1 MKLYWLTLLELT
13 THFLSSRYKWLLPLV
28 IALAVFASG
37 LLLLSA
43 TGPFAP
49 FLYPLF

>member
-1 MKLYWLTLLELT
+1 MKLYWLTLLELII
-13 THFLSSRYKWLLPLV
+13 HFLASRYRWLLPLV
-28 IALAVFASG
+28 VALSVFGAG
-37 LLLLSA
+37 MLLLSA